1 MVLIQGRDTVAGSV
15 GAAVTAAA
23 ALAGRVADRAFSTFS
38 SKSTSEVLDA
48 LVEICSEGW

>member
-1 MVLIQGRDTVAGSV
+1 MVVGVV
-15 GAAVTAAA
+15 GAAVA
-23 ALAGRVADRAFSTFS
+23 ALGGRVVDRAFSTFS